1 MCFTASNNPKQLRI
15 YGGIIVKSG
24 FVSIVGRPNVGK
36 STLMNK
42 VIGEKIAIVSEKPQT
57 TRTRIQGI
65 YTCDEG
71 QVIFIDT
78 PGIHKPKH
86 LLGEYMVKVSTR
98 SLEEVD
104 IIYFMTDVTRP
115 FGGGEKF
122 ILNELKDVSV
132 PIFLLVNKIDLAAGE
147 DHVKNFIHAFESY
160 MTFAEVIP
168 ISATEGMNIDQLL
181 SKTFA
186 YLPEG
191 PLYYPADDLTDQP
204 ISFIIQELIREKALL
219 LTRDEVPHSLAVEV
233 EELKTKSG
241 EKVYCRAVIYTE
253 RDSQKG
259 IIIGRNGSMLKNIG
273 EQSRKDIE
281 KLIDSPVYLDL
292 WVKVKKNWRDNET
305 NLNQLGYRL

>member
-1 MCFTASNNPKQLRI
+1 MVR
-15 YGGIIVKSG
+15 SG

-36 STLMNK
+36 STLMNTLIGQK
-42 VIGEKIAIVSEKPQT
+42 VAIVSEKPQT

-65 YTCDEG
+65 YTSDTG
-71 QVIFIDT
+71 QIIFIDT

-104 IIYFMTDVTRP
+104 VIYYMTDVTRP
-115 FGGGEKF
+115 FGGGEQF
-122 ILNELKDVSV
+122 ILNQLKDATV
-132 PIFLLVNKIDLAAGE
+132 PVIMLVNKIDLATKDQVDE
-147 DHVKNFIHAFESY
+147 FIEPFLSY
-160 MTFAEVIP
+160 MNFSEVIS
-168 ISATEGMNIDQLL
+168 ISATQGLNLDLL
-181 SKTFA
+181 LKTTFE

-191 PLYYPADDLTDQP
+191 PLYYPEGDLTDQP
-204 ISFIIQELIREKALL
+204 ASFIAAELIREKALI

-233 EELKTKSG
+233 EEFKQQNDN
-241 EKVYCRAVIYTE
+241 KVYLRAVIYTE

-259 IIIGRNGSMLKNIG
+259 IIIGKNGQMLKTIG

-281 KLIDSPVYLDL
+281 YMLDAPVYLDL
-292 WVKVKKNWRDNET
+292 WVKVKKNWRDSEN